1 MSEVSTTE
9 LQVITQQERFQRIT
23 GVVWAVVSRVG
34 QMLLTLLVASFLTFS
49 FLRLAPGDPVSM
61 LLGTRA
67 NDPEAVALLNAKYH
81 FDDPFFVQYWR
92 WITGVVHGDFGTS
105 LLFKVDVTELIAS
118 RVPTTLL
125 LLAYGSVLMLILGLT
140 LGLVAARSRK
150 IVDVGVSGFL
160 AVGLATPS
168 YVIAIVLITIFSLY
182 LNWFPVFG
190 SGDGFFDRLYH
201 LTLPALT
208 LALSS
213 SAAIAR
219 VTRASIIEEGN
230 KDHVATAEARGFSK
244 RDILW
249 RHIFRNALLPI
260 TTIAGLVV
268 ASLIAGTVI
277 VERAFGLDGL
287 GSLLVLSI
295 TRKDY
300 TVVQAIAVLIVAAFL
315 VINALV
321 DALYSRIDPRTQR
334 KRIA

>member
-1 MSEVSTTE
+1 MSEVTTTD
-9 LQVITQQERFQRIT
+9 LQVITQREHAERIT
-23 GVVWAVVSRVG
+23 GTIWAVVSRIG

-67 NDPEAVALLNAKYH
+67 NDPDAVALLNEKYH
-81 FDDPFFVQYWR
+81 FDDPFFVQYWHWLSGAVR
-92 WITGVVHGDFGTS
+92 GDFGTS
-105 LLFKVDVTELIAS
+105 LLFKVDVTELISS

-125 LLAYGSVLMLILGLT
+125 LLVYGSVLMLILGLT
-140 LGLVAARSRK
+140 LGLVAARSRR

-190 SGDGFFDRLYH
+190 SGEGFFDRLYH
-201 LTLPALT
+201 LTLPAIT

-219 VTRASIIEEGN
+219 VTRASILEEAD
-230 KDHVATAEARGFSK
+230 KDHVATAVARGFSK

-260 TTIAGLVV
+260 TTMAGLVV
-268 ASLIAGTVI
+268 ASLIGGTVI
-277 VERAFGLDGL
+277 VERAFGLDGI

-300 TVVQAIAVLIVAAFL
+300 TVVQAVAVFIVAAFL
-315 VINALV
+315 VVNALV
-321 DALYSRIDPRTQR
+321 ALLYSRLAPRPQR
-334 KRIA
+334 SPIA